1 MIQFGTG
8 GWRAV
13 IGDGFI
19 KENIQKVGAALAR
32 RIKREG
38 SAEKG
43 VCVGYDRRFLSREA
57 CIWFAETLAGEGVKV
72 LFVNLS
78 CPTPQIMFAV
88 KFMGLSYGAMEA
100 AGVFSPVVS
109 LNIEFKR
116 PARFDDEVEVQ
127 LAIAKYT
134 GVRLEVGYTFF
145 NRTRNELCATAA
157 SAHCFVKDGRV
168 VSLQR
173 ALPAAHERLLAC
185 LREENAL

>member
-1 MIQFGTG
+1 MFVYTRTAHYHETDQMGVVHHANYPK
-8 GWRAV
+8 WM
-13 IGDGFI
+13 
-19 KENIQKVGAALAR
+19 EEAR
-32 RIKREG
+32 VAFLDEL
-38 SAEKG
+38 G
-43 VCVGYDRRFLSREA
+43 V
-57 CIWFAETLAGEGVKV
+57 
-72 LFVNLS
+72 
-78 CPTPQIMFAV
+78 
-88 KFMGLSYGAMEA
+88 SYGAMES
-100 AGVFSPVVS
+100 AGVFSPVVHLS
-109 LNIEFKR
+109 IDYKR